1 MGRSRGS
8 AVRTVIAVTAV
19 EMVLAVVIRGW
30 AALNLAGI
38 AGASAHQLLA
48 TFAILWLPV
57 QAWAL
62 AWLVKDCRQLRDSQD
77 RTDHMLRSLA
87 TTTHDWLWEIDRRG
101 VITYASPGCRDM
113 FGYEPEEVVG
123 RPAAFL
129 LHPSAGKQVVA
140 DFQAAVESGEGWL
153 DQVVHC
159 VAKDGGDLYV
169 TISGVPIVD
178 RKGVLLGHQGTARR
192 LGEDGYQQ
200 LRSLKLRRQ
209 VERAIADDALS
220 VALQPIVSLTTDRVT
235 GVEALARFSADP
247 HQPPDRWFADAAAVG
262 LGTPLELFAVSKAL
276 EAGSGLPHWMYL
288 SINASPRA
296 ITSPE
301 LVDLMRGLGPRAG
314 GIVIEITEH
323 ESIDDYGAMTRARAD
338 LRALGVRLAVDD
350 AGAGFASFRH
360 ILRLQPDIIKLDR
373 ALISGI
379 DTDLARRALAAS
391 MVLFSMEVGA
401 TVVAEGVET
410 AAELATVMDL
420 GIDAAQ
426 GYHIGRPSRDRR
438 DWERWSR
445 PHLQLVDLTRTAE
458 TA

>member
-1 MGRSRGS
+1 MCRSRGS

-19 EMVLAVVIRGW
+19 EMILAVVIRGW
-30 AALNLAGI
+30 AALNLAGM
-38 AGASAHQLLA
+38 AGAWAHQLLA

-62 AWLVKDCRQLRDSQD
+62 LWLVKEHRWLRDSQA
-77 RTDHMLRSLA
+77 RTDHLLQSVA
-87 TTTHDWLWEIDRRG
+87 STTHDWLWEIDRRG

-113 FGYEPEEVVG
+113 FGFEPEEVVG
-123 RPAAFL
+123 RPAASL
-129 LHPSAGKQVVA
+129 LHPSASHQVVT
-140 DFQAAVESGEGWL
+140 DFQAAVESGDGWR
-153 DQVVHC
+153 DRVVHC
-159 VAKDGGDLYV
+159 VAKDGSDRYV
-169 TISGVPIVD
+169 TTSGVPIVD
-178 RKGVLLGHQGTARR
+178 GKGILLGHQGTARS
-192 LGEDGYQQ
+192 LGEAGYQLLQ
-200 LRSLKLRRQ
+200 ARKLRRQ
-209 VERAIADDALS
+209 VERAIADDAMS

-247 HQPPDRWFADAAAVG
+247 HQTPDRWFADAAAVG
-262 LGTPLELFAVSKAL
+262 LGTTLELFAVRKAL
-276 EAGSGLPHWMYL
+276 GALPELPAWIYL

-301 LVDLMRGLGPRAG
+301 LIDLLSELGPRASSV
-314 GIVIEITEH
+314 VIEVTEH

-338 LRALGVRLAVDD
+338 LRRLGVRLAVDD

-379 DTDLARRALAAS
+379 DTDPARRALAAS

-410 AAELATVMDL
+410 AAELSTVLDL

-426 GYHIGRPSRDRR
+426 GYHLGRPSQDRR

-445 PHLQLVDLTRTAE
+445 PQLHLVDLTGAAE

>member
-19 EMVLAVVIRGW
+19 EILLAMVIRGW
-30 AALNLAGI
+30 AALNLAGM
-38 AGASAHQLLA
+38 AGGSALQLLA

-57 QAWAL
+57 QVWAL
-62 AWLVKDCRQLRDSQD
+62 AWLIKDCRQLRDSQD
-77 RTDHMLRSLA
+77 RTDHMLRSVA

-101 VITYASPGCRDM
+101 VITYSSPGCRDM
-113 FGYEPEEVVG
+113 FGYEPEEIVG
-123 RPAAFL
+123 RPADLL
-129 LHPSAGKQVVA
+129 LHPDASPQVVA
-140 DFQAAVESGEGWL
+140 AFQAAVSSGEGWR
-153 DQVVHC
+153 DEVVHC
-159 VAKDGGDLYV
+159 VAKNGSDRYV
-169 TISGVPIVD
+169 TTSGVPIFD
-178 RKGVLLGHQGTARR
+178 SKGTLLGHQGAARS
-192 LGEDGYQQ
+192 LDDEGHQH

-209 VERAIADDALS
+209 VERAIADDAMS
-220 VALQPIVSLTTDRVT
+220 MALQPIVSLTTDRVT

-247 HQPPDRWFADAAAVG
+247 HQPPDRWFADATSVG
-262 LGTPLELFAVSKAL
+262 LGTTLELYAVRKAL
-276 EAGSGLPHWMYL
+276 ETLPALPPWMYL

-296 ITSPE
+296 ITSA
-301 LVDLMRGLGPRAG
+301 DLLDLAHELGPRATSV
-314 GIVIEITEH
+314 VIELTEH
-323 ESIDDYGAMTRARAD
+323 ESVDDYGAMNRARER
-338 LRALGVRLAVDD
+338 LRAFGVRLAVDD

-379 DTDLARRALAAS
+379 DADLARRALAAS

-410 AAELATVMDL
+410 AAELSAVLDL

-426 GYHIGRPSRDRR
+426 GYHLGRPSQDRR
-438 DWERWSR
+438 DWERWCR
-445 PHLQLVDLTRTAE
+445 PQLQLVDLTRAAE